1 MFKIKKKKL
10 FIPIIILVL
19 TAFLALIGY
28 ISIIF
33 LGHYVIDEK
42 KLILHASS
50 KIVDQNGDEVASLY
64 TENREPVS
72 INEIPK
78 EVREAFISV
87 EDKRF
92 YEHHGIDVK
101 SVGRAVYRDILAGG
115 KVEGASTITQQLAK
129 NIFLTHDKTFLRKTK
144 EVIIA
149 INLERDYSKDKLL
162 EMYLNQLYFGHG
174 VYGIQAASHYYFN
187 KEVKDLTVSEGAVL
201 AAIPKA
207 PSTYSPVLHP
217 DKSKERRDT
226 ILGMMNDQGY
236 ISAKEAV
243 SAQGR
248 TLGLNVKKQSETP
261 WFDSY
266 IDLVIQEAE
275 DKYSISGEQLLQGGY
290 TIKVP
295 LDSKLQKTAYQVMK
309 EGSYYPGTDQD
320 AEGSAVFINNKTG
333 GVEAAIGGRDYTA
346 KGYNRVTAVR
356 QPGSTFKPLAV
367 YGPAMQEKKF
377 KPYSLLK
384 DELQSYGDYTPKNYD
399 GRYEGEVTMSDAI
412 TYSKNAPA
420 VWTLNEIGVETGK
433 SYLKANGIDIPDE
446 GLALALG
453 GLEKGVSP
461 LQLAGAFHT
470 FAANGTYTEPYF
482 ISNITDED
490 GETIADHKEEGKRVF
505 SKQTSWNMTRMLQQ
519 VVKKGTAT
527 SGTYHG
533 DLAGKTGSTSYT
545 GVSGA
550 TKDAWFAGYTPNIT
564 GAVWMGYDKT
574 DQNHYLKGGSAYPTR
589 MFKDI
594 LTQVGETGSAFAKPK
609 KVKELESPI
618 ELEPVKTLTA
628 DYTFRAAGLFTIEL
642 KWDAQEDDR
651 AVYRIYVNKD
661 GKETLLDS
669 VEGKGSYEIPY
680 ANLFSG
686 ASYKVVPYNTQT
698 KKEGEG
704 TDYVQPKLFSS

>member
-346 KGYNRVTAVR
+346 KGYNRVTAGR

-470 FAANGTYTEPYF
+470 FSANGTYTEPYF

-594 LTQVGETGSAFAKPK
+594 LTQAGETGSAFAKPK

>member
-1 MFKIKKKKL
+1 MFKVKKKKL

-78 EVREAFISV
+78 QVREAFIAV

-115 KVEGASTITQQLAK
+115 KVEGGSTITQQLAK

-217 DKSKERRDT
+217 DKNKERRDT

-236 ISAKEAV
+236 ISAKDAV

-248 TLGLNVKKQSETP
+248 TLGLHVKKQSETP

-266 IDLVIQEAE
+266 IDLVIEEAE

-309 EGSYYPGTDQD
+309 QGSYYPGTDQN

-333 GVEAAIGGRDYTA
+333 GVEAAIGGRDYTS

-399 GRYEGEVTMSDAI
+399 SRYEGEVTMSDAI

-446 GLALALG
+446 GLA
-453 GLEKGVSP
+453 
-461 LQLAGAFHT
+461 
-470 FAANGTYTEPYF
+470 
-482 ISNITDED
+482 
-490 GETIADHKEEGKRVF
+490 
-505 SKQTSWNMTRMLQQ
+505 
-519 VVKKGTAT
+519 
-527 SGTYHG
+527 
-533 DLAGKTGSTSYT
+533 
-545 GVSGA
+545 
-550 TKDAWFAGYTPNIT
+550 
-564 GAVWMGYDKT
+564 
-574 DQNHYLKGGSAYPTR
+574 
-589 MFKDI
+589 
-594 LTQVGETGSAFAKPK
+594 
-609 KVKELESPI
+609 
-618 ELEPVKTLTA
+618 
-628 DYTFRAAGLFTIEL
+628 
-642 KWDAQEDDR
+642 
-651 AVYRIYVNKD
+651 
-661 GKETLLDS
+661 
-669 VEGKGSYEIPY
+669 
-680 ANLFSG
+680 
-686 ASYKVVPYNTQT
+686 
-698 KKEGEG
+698 
-704 TDYVQPKLFSS
+704 

>member
-346 KGYNRVTAVR
+346 KGYNRVTAGR

-519 VVKKGTAT
+519 VVKNGTAT

-564 GAVWMGYDKT
+564 GPVWMGYDKT

-594 LTQVGETGSAFAKPK
+594 LTQAGETGSAFAKPK

-618 ELEPVKTLTA
+618 DLEPVKTLTA

>member
-217 DKSKERRDT
+217 DKSKDRRDT

-527 SGTYHG
+527 SGTYQG

-594 LTQVGETGSAFAKPK
+594 LTQAGETGSAFAKPK

-661 GKETLLDS
+661 GKKTLLDS

>member
-266 IDLVIQEAE
+266 IDLVIQVAE

-346 KGYNRVTAVR
+346 KGYNRVTAGR

-545 GVSGA
+545 AVSGA

-594 LTQVGETGSAFAKPK
+594 LTQAGETGSAFAKPK

>member
-187 KEVKDLTVSEGAVL
+187 KEVKDLSVSEGAVL

-594 LTQVGETGSAFAKPK
+594 LTQAGETGSAFAKPK

>member
-217 DKSKERRDT
+217 DKSKDRRDT

-594 LTQVGETGSAFAKPK
+594 LTQAGETGSAFAKPK

>member
-594 LTQVGETGSAFAKPK
+594 LTQAGETGSAFAKPK

-642 KWDAQEDDR
+642 KWDAQEEDR

>member
-78 EVREAFISV
+78 EVTEAFISV

-594 LTQVGETGSAFAKPK
+594 LTQAGETGSAFAKPK

>member
-527 SGTYHG
+527 SGAYHG

-594 LTQVGETGSAFAKPK
+594 LTQAGETGSAFAKPK

-661 GKETLLDS
+661 GKETLLES

>member
-78 EVREAFISV
+78 EVTEAFISV

-217 DKSKERRDT
+217 DKSKDRRDT

-594 LTQVGETGSAFAKPK
+594 LTQAGETGSAFAKPK

>member
-187 KEVKDLTVSEGAVL
+187 KEVKNLTVSEGAVL

-333 GVEAAIGGRDYTA
+333 GVEAAIGGRDYMA
-346 KGYNRVTAVR
+346 KGYNRVTAGR

-519 VVKKGTAT
+519 VVKNGTAT
-527 SGTYHG
+527 SGTYQG

-574 DQNHYLKGGSAYPTR
+574 DKNHYLKGGSAYPTR

-594 LTQVGETGSAFAKPK
+594 LTQTGETGSAFAKPK

>member
-295 LDSKLQKTAYQVMK
+295 LNSKLQKTAYQVMK

-594 LTQVGETGSAFAKPK
+594 LTQAGETGSAFAKPK

-642 KWDAQEDDR
+642 KWDVQEDDR

>member
-346 KGYNRVTAVR
+346 KGYNRVTAGR

-519 VVKKGTAT
+519 VVKNGTAT

-594 LTQVGETGSAFAKPK
+594 LTQAGETGSAFAKPK

>member
-346 KGYNRVTAVR
+346 KGYNRVTSVR

-519 VVKKGTAT
+519 VVKNGTAT

-533 DLAGKTGSTSYT
+533 GLAGKTGSTSYT

-594 LTQVGETGSAFAKPK
+594 LTQAGETGSAFAKPK

>member
-594 LTQVGETGSAFAKPK
+594 LTQAGETGSAFAKPK

-642 KWDAQEDDR
+642 KWDVQEDDR

-661 GKETLLDS
+661 GKETLLES

>member
-346 KGYNRVTAVR
+346 KGYNRVTAGR

-519 VVKKGTAT
+519 VVKNGTAT

-594 LTQVGETGSAFAKPK
+594 LTQAGETGSAFAKPK

-651 AVYRIYVNKD
+651 VVYRIYVNKD
-661 GKETLLDS
+661 GKETLLDT

>member
-519 VVKKGTAT
+519 VVKNGTAT
-527 SGTYHG
+527 SGTYQG

-594 LTQVGETGSAFAKPK
+594 LTQAGETGSAFAKPK

-651 AVYRIYVNKD
+651 VVYRIYVNKD
-661 GKETLLDS
+661 GKETLLDT

>member
-187 KEVKDLTVSEGAVL
+187 KEVKDLTVSEAAVL

-346 KGYNRVTAVR
+346 KGYNRVTAGR

-519 VVKKGTAT
+519 VVKNGTAT

-594 LTQVGETGSAFAKPK
+594 LTQAGETGSAFAKPK

>member
-78 EVREAFISV
+78 GVREAFISV

-594 LTQVGETGSAFAKPK
+594 LTQAGETGSAFAKPK

-618 ELEPVKTLTA
+618 ELEPVKTLKA

>member
-248 TLGLNVKKQSETP
+248 TLGLNVKKQSEAP

-594 LTQVGETGSAFAKPK
+594 LTQAGETGSAFAKPK

-642 KWDAQEDDR
+642 KWDVQEDDR

>member
-594 LTQVGETGSAFAKPK
+594 LTQAGETGSAFAKPK

-618 ELEPVKTLTA
+618 ELEPVKTLKA